1 MKKKELI
8 EYSIKKEHIY
18 VLLGLIQFS
27 ILLSLLG
34 ASANIIA
41 VYFNDG
47 KMPVYSTL
55 DLDDYAHFSTIDK
68 AQIKFFVLSDKFKM
82 KLGYIEN
89 YYSIGDVL
97 IIIGIIFSF
106 SLMFLLIIKSYQ
118 FKKLNKKFKIYINKN
133 NVFSK

>member
-47 KMPVYSTL
+47 KMPVLVQSNFEKETET
-55 DLDDYAHFSTIDK
+55 HFSFQRDSQVNFPHLADRYRIG
-68 AQIKFFVLSDKFKM
+68 
-82 KLGYIEN
+82 GYI
-89 YYSIGDVL
+89 YSLGDFLILAKKVL
-97 IIIGIIFSF
+97 FMYS
-106 SLMFLLIIKSYQ
+106 
-118 FKKLNKKFKIYINKN
+118 
-133 NVFSK
+133 